1 VAEVPDVAV
10 AAVDVFLALLDR
22 HLVLL
27 RVSDGILARLN
38 VPLPP
43 GRDDLDMRC
52 DGFIRQF
59 EAHLIVAL
67 AGAAVG
73 QAVGRKLEGDFRLAL
88 GNDRA
93 CHGGAKQVSVLVNR
107 ARAKGRPNVI
117 AHKFFAKILHVRRRR
132 AGREGFLARGLEV
145 FLLAHVAN
153 HGDDFAAVILPE
165 PGNNDGGVQPS
176 GISEHDLFG
185 FVLLGFHNSSLAIR
199 YSQAGAQQARPLQRK
214 TKKVR

>member
-1 VAEVPDVAV
+1 RHTSWPRDWSSDVCSSDLFELSALVAEVPDVAV

-38 VPLPP
+38 LPLPP

-73 QAVGRKLEGDFRLAL
+73 QAVGRKLESDFRLAL
-88 GNDRA
+88 VNDRA

-107 ARAKGRPNVI
+107 ARAK
-117 AHKFFAKILHVRRRR
+117 
-132 AGREGFLARGLEV
+132 
-145 FLLAHVAN
+145 
-153 HGDDFAAVILPE
+153 
-165 PGNNDGGVQPS
+165 
-176 GISEHDLFG
+176 
-185 FVLLGFHNSSLAIR
+185 
-199 YSQAGAQQARPLQRK
+199 
-214 TKKVR
+214 